1 MDIARAFTYVTED
14 ENWQNKTVITL
25 VIGVI
30 PLINLAAIGWML
42 DLINNML
49 DGQQKPMPDWDDL
62 SNQFVD
68 RWSRG
73 LMVAIAAVIY
83 IIPLIVIAICLGI
96 LVAALGGGLLRVLIS
111 LVATAYV
118 ALMWLPLSIG
128 MMRYARTRDFNHFLQ
143 FGRNISLAQEHLSTL
158 IVLAVFVFI
167 IGIVI
172 NILGNLPCIGWLISL
187 AATGVSVI
195 VVGHLTGQ
203 AAVEIAERKQGQA

>member
-1 MDIARAFTYVTED
+1 MDIAHAFTYVTED
-14 ENWQNKTVITL
+14 ENWQNKTIITL
-25 VIGVI
+25 LVSVI

-42 DLINNML
+42 DLISNML
-49 DGQQKPMPDWDDL
+49 DGKKQPMPDWDDL
-62 SNQFVD
+62 GNQFVD

-83 IIPLIVIAICLGI
+83 IVPLIVVAICLGI
-96 LVAALGGGLLRVLIS
+96 LVAALGSGLLRVLIS

-143 FGRNISLAQEHLSTL
+143 FSRNIALAQEHLSTL

-167 IGIVI
+167 VGIVI
-172 NILGNLPCIGWLISL
+172 NVLGNLPCIGWLISL
-187 AATGVSVI
+187 AAIGVNTI

-203 AAVEIAERKQGQA
+203 AAVEIAAASRGQD

>member
-14 ENWQNKTVITL
+14 DNWQNKTVITL

-49 DGQQKPMPDWDDL
+49 DGRQKPMPDWDDL

-83 IIPLIVIAICLGI
+83 IIPLIVIMICLGI
-96 LVAALGGGLLRVLIS
+96 LIAALDGGLLRVLIS

-143 FGRNISLAQEHLSTL
+143 FGRNIALAQEHLSTL

-167 IGIVI
+167 VGIVI

-203 AAVEIAERKQGQA
+203 AAVEIAARRQDQA

>member
-83 IIPLIVIAICLGI
+83 VIPLIVIAICLGI
-96 LVAALGGGLLRVLIS
+96 LVAALDGGLLRVLIS

-167 IGIVI
+167 VGIVI

-203 AAVEIAERKQGQA
+203 AAVEIADRKRGQA